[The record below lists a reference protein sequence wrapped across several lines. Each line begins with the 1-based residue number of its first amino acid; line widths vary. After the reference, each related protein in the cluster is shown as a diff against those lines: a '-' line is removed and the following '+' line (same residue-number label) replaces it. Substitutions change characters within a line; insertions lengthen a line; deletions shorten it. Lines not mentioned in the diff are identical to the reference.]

1 MTLFYSHQDRLDDAT
16 GGSLLRA
23 LAHLVINRASAAFTC
38 IHQAI
43 VTARARR
50 MQRELM
56 FHDCS
61 HDGWS
66 PELDARES
74 NDRGKDA
81 AKLDAAKFPQQPLIL
96 GDKWDF

>member
-23 LAHLVINRASAAFTC
+23 LAHLAISRASAAFTC

-43 VTARARR
+43 VTPRLER
-50 MQRELM
+50 
-56 FHDCS
+56 D
-61 HDGWS
+61 
-66 PELDARES
+66 PRES
-74 NDRGKDA
+74 NDPARD

-96 GDKWDF
+96 DDKWDF